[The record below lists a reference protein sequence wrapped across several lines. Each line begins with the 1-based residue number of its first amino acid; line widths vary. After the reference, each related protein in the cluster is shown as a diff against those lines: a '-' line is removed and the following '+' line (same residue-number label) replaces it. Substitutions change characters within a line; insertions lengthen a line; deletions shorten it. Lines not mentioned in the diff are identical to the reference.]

1 MCLKCCRCVEVYSHN
16 HSHTSYPAE
25 IESRASKGVSHQPR
39 FHAEA
44 IATVSFSAN
53 WISPIGLASVV
64 ERHHV
69 GIGDEGWFMFV
80 LNLDRGPR
88 KHETV
93 VLGRASVLKGRIVGV
108 ATKRCLFEPCRFRRL
123 PSRFLHVI
131 GASQARRT

>member
-44 IATVSFSAN
+44 IATVSFWAN

-108 ATKRCLFEPCRFRRL
+108 ATKGAYSNHAAFEDYPVDF
-123 PSRFLHVI
+123 FM
-131 GASQARRT
+131 